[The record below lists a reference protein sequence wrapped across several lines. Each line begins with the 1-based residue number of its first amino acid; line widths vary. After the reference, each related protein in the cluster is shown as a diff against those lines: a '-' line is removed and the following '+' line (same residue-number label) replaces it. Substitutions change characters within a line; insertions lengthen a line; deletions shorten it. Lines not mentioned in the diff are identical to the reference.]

1 MVERRPGLTL
11 FSHLVLLL
19 GIAVVAFPIYL
30 AFVASTHTRD
40 AIVQVPMPLL
50 PGGHLLDNYGAALFG
65 AKTQGA
71 HVVVGRMMW
80 ISFVTAMVIAVG
92 KIAISLLS
100 A

>member
-40 AIVQVPMPLL
+40 AIVS
-50 PGGHLLDNYGAALFG
+50 GS
-65 AKTQGA
+65 
-71 HVVVGRMMW
+71 
-80 ISFVTAMVIAVG
+80 ISVSATPPAV
-92 KIAISLLS
+92 AS